1 MIDRLCRERSRDR
14 CGGHRLER
22 VRGIH
27 SMGISLILDEHRP
40 EDLNPET
47 VLRRDGSPDG
57 YTDFGGRSD
66 HQVRFI
72 TVTLSSGGREIS
84 SASLVCGCVPFG
96 GTRRVRCLSPLGSV
110 TRAPTRPSSL
120 SGPGRAPGSAGSPP
134 LSPLHP
140 WNRYRWSHHRHSA
153 ELRPWTWC
161 MDVTGSVEGALPGT
175 D

>member
-1 MIDRLCRERSRDR
+1 
-14 CGGHRLER
+14 
-22 VRGIH
+22 
-27 SMGISLILDEHRP
+27 MGISLILDEHRP

-110 TRAPTRPSSL
+110 TRAPTRPSS
-120 SGPGRAPGSAGSPP
+120 PGRVQGGLPDLLGVRPSHRCTHGTVIDGHTTDTA
-134 LSPLHP
+134 LSYVHG
-140 WNRYRWSHHRHSA
+140 RGA
-153 ELRPWTWC
+153 WT
-161 MDVTGSVEGALPGT
+161 
-175 D
+175 